1 MTFRHPLPTTI
12 RCLKNGIMWITRSII
27 PTAIFVMPKNPT
39 SPSATVMW
47 QWNSWCLVRWIKG
60 CQTNSSDVCVR
71 KSWRCHKT
79 AVAAT
84 VPNGPTVLISCFA
97 CKLTANL
104 GTSAGLL
111 NRSALGQ
118 RARNST
124 RFFPTGIL
132 EQLGCDEKWL
142 VRATDAIANYW
153 KQRNARKK
161 AVSLT
166 HLNGNGTRRRVAV
179 LDAVSPP

>member
-1 MTFRHPLPTTI
+1 
-12 RCLKNGIMWITRSII
+12 
-27 PTAIFVMPKNPT
+27 
-39 SPSATVMW
+39 
-47 QWNSWCLVRWIKG
+47 
-60 CQTNSSDVCVR
+60 
-71 KSWRCHKT
+71 
-79 AVAAT
+79 
-84 VPNGPTVLISCFA
+84 
-97 CKLTANL
+97 
-104 GTSAGLL
+104 LL